1 MSMAEESS
9 RCPEVGVR
17 SEWGCWESCGMR
29 SIVIV
34 KMVFVGVP
42 GAIIPAVIMPV
53 VKQQGCTRIGIVAES
68 SDAIVHPQ
76 EVD

>member
-1 MSMAEESS
+1 MAEETS

-29 SIVIV
+29 SIVMV

-42 GAIIPAVIMPV
+42 VVIIPAVIMPV
-53 VKQQGCTRIGIVAES
+53 VIQQGCSGV
-68 SDAIVHPQ
+68 VL
-76 EVD
+76 